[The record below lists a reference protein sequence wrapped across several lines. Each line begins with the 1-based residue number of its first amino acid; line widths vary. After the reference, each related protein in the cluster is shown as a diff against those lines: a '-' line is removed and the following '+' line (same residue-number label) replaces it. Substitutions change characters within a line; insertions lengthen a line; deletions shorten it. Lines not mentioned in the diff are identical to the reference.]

1 MSTTRPD
8 NDPRTGADSS
18 TAADADERTMTVR
31 RAAGLAYFPIAFIAR
46 FPFAM
51 MVVGTLTLV
60 VAARGSITLGGL
72 NSAVLGLGS
81 ALVGPL
87 LGAAADRFG
96 QRRVIL
102 GAGILNSLALMALA
116 WVAFSSLPDV
126 AVLAVGFVIG
136 ATSPQIGPFSRT
148 RLVHLILTRLPA
160 ERRPKSLNAT
170 MGYESAADETTFVF
184 GPVVVGLLATT
195 MSPAAPMFGAALLT
209 LVFVT
214 AFALHPTAR
223 LEAPSTGQP
232 AVQAPA
238 AELRGLRI
246 LVLVAG
252 ALGVGLFFGTVLT
265 SLTAFLATR
274 GAADS
279 AGLVYGVMGVGST
292 ILALSISLFPER
304 FRLTHRWLVF
314 SALMLASVLGFGLAG
329 GLGGLVAAMAVAGI
343 GIGPTIVTLYSLA
356 AERAPKGRSATVMS
370 MLGSATIVGQSAAS
384 ALTGA
389 VSDGVGVQVAMWLP
403 TGAATVVVLAALV
416 NAALPEPHAAA
427 AHDSADTLREV
438 STTEPTAAAPTSTG
452 FSPAETPSDPS
463 DDAVIERATALAEQP
478 AEHL

>member
-1 MSTTRPD
+1 MST
-8 NDPRTGADSS
+8 PRSD
-18 TAADADERTMTVR
+18 TAPQQAAASQHAPTL
-31 RAAGLAYFPIAFIAR
+31 RAAAGTAYFPIAFIAR

-51 MVVGTLTLV
+51 MVVGTLTLI
-60 VAARGSITLGGL
+60 VAARDSIALGGM

-87 LGAAADRFG
+87 LGAAADRIG

-102 GAGILNSLALMALA
+102 LAGILNSLALMALA
-116 WVAFSSLPDV
+116 WVAFSPLPDA
-126 AVLAVGFVIG
+126 AVLVVGFVIG

-148 RLVHLILTRLPA
+148 RLVHLIRTRLPV
-160 ERRPKSLNAT
+160 ERRAKSLNAT
-170 MGYESAADETTFVF
+170 MGYESAADETAFVF

-195 MSPAAPMFGAALLT
+195 MTAAAPMIGAALLT
-209 LVFVT
+209 LVFAT
-214 AFALHPTAR
+214 AFALHPTAS
-223 LEAPSTGQP
+223 LAVPTAEAP

-238 AELRGLRI
+238 AELRRPRT
-246 LVLVAG
+246 LVIVAG

-265 SLTAFLATR
+265 SLTAFLATS
-274 GAADS
+274 GEADS

-314 SALMLASVLGFGLAG
+314 SALMLASMLGFGLAG
-329 GLGGLVAAMAVAGI
+329 GLGGLIGAMAVAGV

-356 AERAPKGRSATVMS
+356 AERVPQGRSATLMS

-389 VSDGVGVQVAMWLP
+389 VADSAGAEVAMWLP
-403 TGAATVVVLAALV
+403 TGAAGLVVLAAV
-416 NAALPEPHAAA
+416 ANALLGERGAEAA
-427 AHDSADTLREV
+427 T
-438 STTEPTAAAPTSTG
+438 
-452 FSPAETPSDPS
+452 PAEEMDT
-463 DDAVIERATALAEQP
+463 AQATALADHP